1 MWVFVDDCY
10 IKTLRLAT
18 ILNTVYVTGNTVMI
32 YNYDLLCYHE
42 NYRLFMIAT
51 NKKCYINSWLK
62 VKVYSFNLPTTV
74 AIQNILAILIWLI
87 WVYGNPLIHFIL
99 HWVLKV
105 TSKGADTDMD
115 SRFGLVQPKTSPDS
129 LASGSTPPYRRVNLN
144 CLWI

>member
-32 YNYDLLCYHE
+32 YNYDLLCYHA

-62 VKVYSFNLPTTV
+62 VNVYIFDLPTTV
-74 AIQNILAILIWLI
+74 AIQIILAILILLI
-87 WVYGNPLIHFIL
+87 WVYGNSLIHFIL

-105 TSKGADTDMD
+105 TSKGADTDMA
-115 SRFGLVQPKTSPDS
+115 SRFGLVQPTTSPGTLS
-129 LASGSTPPYRRVNLN
+129 TGSTPPYRRVNLN

>member
-32 YNYDLLCYHE
+32 YNYDLLCYHA
-42 NYRLFMIAT
+42 NYSLFMIAT

-62 VKVYSFNLPTTV
+62 VNVYSFNIPTTV
-74 AIQNILAILIWLI
+74 SIQNILAILIWLI
-87 WVYGNPLIHFIL
+87 WVYGNSLIHFIL

-115 SRFGLVQPKTSPDS
+115 SRFGLVQPTTSPATLS
-129 LASGSTPPYRRVNLN
+129 TSSTPPYRRVNLN

>member
-32 YNYDLLCYHE
+32 YNYDLLCYHA

-62 VKVYSFNLPTTV
+62 VNVYSFNIPTTV
-74 AIQNILAILIWLI
+74 SIQNILAILIWLI
-87 WVYGNPLIHFIL
+87 WVYGNSLIHFIL

-105 TSKGADTDMD
+105 TSKAPTRIWTVVLVWY
-115 SRFGLVQPKTSPDS
+115 SRRHHLTRWRLVLLHHID
-129 LASGSTPPYRRVNLN
+129 G
-144 CLWI
+144 

>member
-32 YNYDLLCYHE
+32 YNYDLLCYHA

-62 VKVYSFNLPTTV
+62 VNVYIFNLPTTV
-74 AIQNILAILIWLI
+74 AIQIILAILILLI
-87 WVYGNPLIHFIL
+87 WVYGNSLIHFIL

-115 SRFGLVQPKTSPDS
+115 SRFGLVQPKTSPDTLS
-129 LASGSTPPYRRVNLN
+129 TSSTPPYRRVNLN